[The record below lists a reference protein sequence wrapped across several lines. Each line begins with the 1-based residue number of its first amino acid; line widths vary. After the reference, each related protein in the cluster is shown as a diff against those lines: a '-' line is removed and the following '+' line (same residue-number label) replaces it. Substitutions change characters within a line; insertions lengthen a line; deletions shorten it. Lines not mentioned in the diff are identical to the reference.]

1 MNEKNKKLW
10 DDTINEINDKYI
22 NEAAESMAKNKGREI
37 ELTEIKIDTPT
48 QEEKRFKWLPYALSA
63 AAAFAVIV
71 GAGAILNLNGIS
83 AQRPSQ
89 TDVNITVTTPVSVDP
104 VTSDDEGVYEE
115 VIDPNEQDEIGETIA
130 IKTAEFDDYEVHLA
144 YETTEARPTMTL
156 SIYKDYNWPQEIDTG
171 LKSSTIGALEVE
183 LTGHSFDGGD
193 VAFLYQPVLKEGGVG
208 AEYEIYIYHC
218 SEDSISSITNPDG
231 SIFTVRTGETIYDII
246 TDEETNSFTLEYGL
260 GSPKQTYRI
269 DFDNNTAEQYTAF
282 RLDDDTSPLNYN
294 DLSDKFYSTTTET
307 ERKYFSSLPIVYEN
321 EEDKKDYASVFGSW
335 VPCFGER
342 DNQNYVL
349 NITEPVGMYENQSGR
364 YLSLRN
370 GLIGFIPSGSR
381 LMYTYPDANSGIN
394 YSLCN
399 YWRVYEYS
407 DYILAEKSN
416 TWYFDNGYTAVLE
429 YKMGADIECNYIHFL
444 KDNEPIT
451 HIKLGLKK
459 EIINDMEPYF
469 SGAELKDGKIV
480 GINFLK
486 DDGTVK
492 GEYETYLYKITDSA
506 IEEITVFDEK
516 AQPSQIISA
525 NRGFSS
531 DSNDNIIAFSKATG
545 GFNRYTID
553 FESNTATPIFLYSL
567 DNDDSEFDLDY
578 YAHEENGD
586 KTFEVFEKTFY
597 GKWKQ
602 VYGIETSP
610 TGIHTGE
617 DEYYLTYTG
626 ETKSSSQ
633 AGMRTGYEK
642 DDGYY
647 MTGMSGGEMT
657 LLYIPKNDMY
667 HMFYYER
674 PFECRKSAYSA
685 VYERLDSPSL
695 YDKSITT
702 GSLSALGVKK
712 LTQETGID
720 FYGLASNDI
729 EINGKKMELAPF
741 PIYDEGNFYLRE
753 YTDTRIRYSLLYYM
767 SENMDYNIENM
778 IVPESRYI
786 TFTVE
791 KTGDGEW
798 FISNT
803 EEFDT
808 ELETG
813 CMTYALLSMNTNLN
827 VEYIPIS
834 EGRYYAVRTFGG
846 TVGSPRYCELFYN
859 DGYQYTLLD
868 QTEGDATPCYN
879 DGKMYFIGNKDNS
892 RLTLTIYEGTEA
904 KIMEPIQ
911 EEKAESMSVVAEP
924 AAGYIFLYINVN
936 QTHSYNYLFPDVPN
950 MYMANIMEIKDVKHD
965 PYYTGFT
972 FTDMDGNEHIHRPES
987 SDPSDSLWSLNYMS
1001 DFMWSFLNID
1011 MPFDGYLCEYSELYY
1026 FLYQY
1031 FTDQCASDI
1040 IYANFTHRGLVK
1052 GTKIYCQSGARGS
1065 NIEIADVTHKL
1076 KKLSDHKYE
1085 IVYDVYKWDD
1095 LGAENPTSHY
1105 DSSYSIPIVLTEN
1118 GWRME
1123 EFYSVY

>member
-22 NEAAESMAKNKGREI
+22 NETAETMMKNKGDEI
-37 ELTEIKIDTPT
+37 KLTEIKIDKPT
-48 QEEKRFKWLPYALSA
+48 EDEKRFKWLPYVISA
-63 AAAFAVIV
+63 AAAITVII
-71 GAGAILNLNGIS
+71 GAGAILNLEGIS
-83 AQRPSQ
+83 SQRPSQ
-89 TDVNITVTTPVSVDP
+89 TDVNITVTSPVSVDP

-115 VIDPNEQDEIGETIA
+115 VIDPNEQDEIGEAVA
-130 IKTAEFDDYEVHLA
+130 IKTAEFNGYEVHLA
-144 YETTEARPTMTL
+144 YEIQPTMTL
-156 SIYKDYNWPQEIDTG
+156 SIYKDYKWPVEIDTG
-171 LKSSTIGALEVE
+171 LKNNKIGNLKLEI
-183 LTGHSFDGGD
+183 TGFSFSGGD
-193 VAFLYQPVLKEGGVG
+193 IAFLYLPVLKESGVG

-218 SEDSISSITNPDG
+218 SENSISPITNPDG

-269 DFDNNTAEQYTAF
+269 DFENNTAEQYTAF
-282 RLDDDTSPLNYN
+282 RLDEDTTPLNYN
-294 DLSDKFYSTTTET
+294 ELSDKFYSATTET
-307 ERKYFSSLPIVYEN
+307 EKEYFTSLPIVYEN
-321 EEDKKDYASVFGSW
+321 EEDKKDYASAFGSW

-342 DNQNYVL
+342 DNPNYVL
-349 NITEPVGMYENQSGR
+349 NVTEPVGMYENQSGR

-407 DYILAEKSN
+407 DYIMEEKSK
-416 TWYFDNGYTAVLE
+416 TWYFDDGYEAVLA
-429 YKMGADIECNYIHFL
+429 YTMNAAIECNYIFL
-444 KDNEPIT
+444 TKNDETIAQF
-451 HIKLGLKK
+451 KLGLKK
-459 EIINDMEPYF
+459 VIINDMEPFF

-486 DDGTVK
+486 DDGTVR
-492 GEYETYLYKITDSA
+492 GEYETYLYKITNNS
-506 IEEITVFDEK
+506 IEEIAVFDEK
-516 AQPSQIISA
+516 AQPSQIISV
-525 NRGFSS
+525 NRGFSG
-531 DSNDNIIAFSKATG
+531 DSNDNIIAFAKDTG

-553 FESNTATPIFLYSL
+553 FESNIATPIFLYSL

-586 KTFEVFEKTFY
+586 QTFEVFENAFY

-617 DEYYLTYTG
+617 NEYYLTYTG

-674 PFECRKSAYSA
+674 PFECRKSAYLA

-720 FYGLASNDI
+720 FYGLAGNVI
-729 EINGKKMELAPF
+729 EINGNKMQLAPF
-741 PIYDEGNFYLRE
+741 PVYDEGNFYLRE

-803 EEFDT
+803 EDFDT

-827 VEYIPIS
+827 VEYFPIS

-846 TVGSPRYCELFYN
+846 TLDNHEYCELFYN

-868 QTEGDATPCYN
+868 QTKGNATPCYE

-892 RLTLTIYEGTEA
+892 RLALTIYEGTEA

-911 EEKAESMSVVAEP
+911 EEEAESMSVVAEP

-972 FTDMDGNEHIHRPES
+972 FTDMDGKEHIHRPES
-987 SDPSDSLWSLNYMS
+987 SDPNDSLWHLDYTTGL
-1001 DFMWSFLNID
+1001 MWSFCCLGMEHN
-1011 MPFDGYLCEYSELYY
+1011 GYLCSYGEMIDYLGGSFTAECADKIITQY
-1026 FLYQY
+1026 FLNQGLMKNSKLY
-1031 FTDQCASDI
+1031 SKEGG
-1040 IYANFTHRGLVK
+1040 RG
-1052 GTKIYCQSGARGS
+1052 T
-1065 NIEIADVTHKL
+1065 NINIADVTHEIKNINGD
-1076 KKLSDHKYE
+1076 KAE
-1085 IVYDVYKWDD
+1085 IVYDVYYWDD
-1095 LGAENPTSHY
+1095 PGAVNSTTHLESTY
-1105 DSSYSIPIVLTEN
+1105 TIPIVLTEN

-1123 EFYSVY
+1123 DFYRPY

>member
-10 DDTINEINDKYI
+10 NDAINEINDKYI
-22 NEAAESMAKNKGREI
+22 SETAETMMKNKGKEI
-37 ELTEIKIDTPT
+37 ELTEIKIDKPA
-48 QEEKRFKWLPYALSA
+48 ENEKHFKWLPYALSA
-63 AAAFAVIV
+63 VAAVAVIV
-71 GAGAILNLNGIS
+71 CAGTILNLEGIS
-83 AQRPSQ
+83 TQRPSQ
-89 TDVNITVTTPVSVDP
+89 TDINITVTTPVSVDP

-115 VIDPNEQDEIGETIA
+115 IIDPNEQDEIGEAVA
-130 IKTAEFDDYEVHLA
+130 IKSAEFDNYEVHLA
-144 YETTEARPTMTL
+144 YEKQPTMTL
-156 SIYKDYNWPQEIDTG
+156 SVYKDYNWPVEIDTG
-171 LKSSTIGALEVE
+171 LKNNQIGNLKLEI
-183 LTGHSFDGGD
+183 TSFSFSGGD
-193 VAFLYQPVLKEGGVG
+193 IAFLYLPVLKESGTG
-208 AEYEIYIYHC
+208 AEYEIYLYHC
-218 SEDSISSITNPDG
+218 SETDITPIKDING
-231 SIFTVRTGETIYDII
+231 NIFSVRTGKTIYDALCDKE
-246 TDEETNSFTLEYGL
+246 TDSFRLEYDL
-260 GSPKQTYRI
+260 GHPKQTYRI
-269 DFDNNTAEQYTAF
+269 DFENNTAEKYTAF
-282 RLDDDTSPLNYN
+282 PLDEDTTPLDYISF
-294 DLSDKFYSTTTET
+294 SDKFTSVTAET
-307 ERKYFSSLPIVYEN
+307 EIWLSHPMFQTESDKAEN
-321 EEDKKDYASVFGSW
+321 NTVFGSW
-335 VPCFGER
+335 VPAFGEK
-342 DNQNYVL
+342 DNLNYVL
-349 NITEPVGMYENQSGR
+349 NVTEPVGMYENQSGR

-381 LMYTYPDANSGIN
+381 LMYTYPDANSGIE

-407 DYILAEKSN
+407 DYSLGEKSE
-416 TWYFDNGYTAVLE
+416 TWYFDDEYKAVLE
-429 YKMGADIECNYIHFL
+429 YTMGAAIECNYIHLL
-444 KDNEPIT
+444 KNDETIAD
-451 HIKLGLKK
+451 IKLGLKK
-459 EIINDMEPYF
+459 VIINDMEPFF

-480 GINFLK
+480 GISFLK
-486 DDGTVK
+486 DDGTVR
-492 GEYETYLYKITDSA
+492 GEYETYLYKITDNS
-506 IEEITVFDEK
+506 IEEIAVFDEN
-516 AQPSQIISA
+516 AQPSQIISVD
-525 NRGFSS
+525 RGFSG
-531 DSNDNIIAFSKATG
+531 DINDNIIAFSKDTG

-567 DNDDSEFDLDY
+567 DNDDSEFDLDF

-586 KTFEVFEKTFY
+586 QTFEIFETAFY

-602 VYGIETSP
+602 IYGIENSP

-617 DEYYLTYTG
+617 TEYYLTYTG

-647 MTGMSGGEMT
+647 MTGISGGEMT

-667 HMFYYER
+667 HIFYYER
-674 PFECRKSAYSA
+674 PFECRKSAYLA
-685 VYERLDSPSL
+685 VYERLDSPTL

-720 FYGLASNDI
+720 FYGLAGNDI
-729 EINGKKMELAPF
+729 EVNGKKMELAPF
-741 PIYDEGNFYLRE
+741 PIYDEGNFYLKE

-808 ELETG
+808 EPETG

-868 QTEGDATPCYN
+868 QTEGNATPCYN

-892 RLTLTIYEGTEA
+892 RLALTIYEGTEA

-911 EEKAESMSVVAEP
+911 EEKAESMSVVAES

-950 MYMANIMEIKDVKHD
+950 MYMANIMKIKDVKHD

-987 SDPSDSLWSLNYMS
+987 SDPNDSLWSLNYMS
-1001 DFMWSFLNID
+1001 DFMWSFLNIN

-1026 FLYQY
+1026 FLYRY

-1065 NIEIADVTHKL
+1065 NIEIADVTYKL
-1076 KKLSDHKYE
+1076 KKLSDYKYE